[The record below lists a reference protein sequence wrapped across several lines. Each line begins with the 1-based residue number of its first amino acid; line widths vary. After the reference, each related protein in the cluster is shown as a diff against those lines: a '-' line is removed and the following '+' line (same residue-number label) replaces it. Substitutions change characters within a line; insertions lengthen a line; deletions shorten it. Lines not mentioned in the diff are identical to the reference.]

1 MHGVVTWCRG
11 GTHVVTCWVHLE
23 RLIDG
28 ELGKKDRNR
37 LKTVVSNR
45 PWWRRHWSG
54 NRETDT

>member
-1 MHGVVTWCRG
+1 M
-11 GTHVVTCWVHLE
+11 VTCWVHLE

-28 ELGKKDRNR
+28 ELGKKDRNK

-45 PWWRRHWSG
+45 PWGRRHWSG